1 MRKYAIVE
9 IKGGLGNQIFQYSF
23 AKYLESVGFKVLF
36 NLYFFKSS
44 KNSNNVTERKF
55 LLKELSCQIDEASN
69 TLQQLSD
76 KLNYVINS
84 KKIKKNFPF
93 INNYIYQ
100 YFKEK
105 DYDKD
110 LEYKDFAIINNFD
123 GYWQNNLHHLK
134 TQKESLLNIFD
145 INYQDIDSLNN
156 NKILIHVRRKDYLK
170 LEINLPE
177 NYYKNCIDLLKKEF
191 EELEFD
197 IFTDDKEWVLNQ
209 NVFSGYGK
217 IYGGDIDPIDSFKK
231 MLCYKHFI
239 IANSTYSYLAAFFG
253 EKQNSKILMPYR
265 WSMKKNKNFLTDNS
279 WEKVQF

>member
-9 IKGGLGNQIFQYSF
+9 IKGGFGNQIFQYSF
-23 AKYLESVGFKVLF
+23 AKYLESVGFKVLY
-36 NLYFFKSS
+36 NLSFFKSS
-44 KNSNNVTERKF
+44 NYSNNVTERKF
-55 LLKELSCQIDEASN
+55 LLKELSCKIDEASN

-76 KLNYVINS
+76 KLNYLINS

-123 GYWQNNLHHLK
+123 GYWQNNIHHLK

-145 INYQDIDSLNN
+145 IKYKDIDSLNN
-156 NKILIHVRRKDYLK
+156 NKILIHVRRQDYLK

-177 NYYKNCIDLLKKEF
+177 NYYKKCIDLLKKEF

-279 WEKVQF
+279 W

>member
-36 NLYFFKSS
+36 NLNFFKSS

-55 LLKELSCQIDEASN
+55 LLKELSCKIDEASN

-123 GYWQNNLHHLK
+123 GYWQNNIHHLK

>member
-1 MRKYAIVE
+1 MKKSAIVE
-9 IKGGLGNQIFQYSF
+9 IKGGLGNQVFQYSF
-23 AKYLESVGFKVLF
+23 GKYLENIGFRVLY
-36 NLYFFKSS
+36 NLDFFKSS
-44 KNSNNVTERKF
+44 KNLDNVTERDF
-55 LLKELSCQIDEASN
+55 LLKELSCEVNEVSRFIQK
-69 TLQQLSD
+69 LSD
-76 KLNYVINS
+76 TFNYLINS

-123 GYWQNNLHHLK
+123 GYWQNNIHHLK

>member
-1 MRKYAIVE
+1 MRKIAIVE
-9 IKGGLGNQIFQYSF
+9 IKGGFGNQIFQYSF
-23 AKYLESVGFKVLF
+23 AKYLESVGFKVLY
-36 NLYFFKSS
+36 NLSFFKSS
-44 KNSNNVTERKF
+44 NYSNNVTERKF
-55 LLKELSCQIDEASN
+55 LLKELSCKIDEASI
-69 TLQQLSD
+69 TLQKLSD
-76 KLNYVINS
+76 KLNYLINS

-123 GYWQNNLHHLK
+123 GYWQTNIHHLK

-156 NKILIHVRRKDYLK
+156 NKILIHVRRQDYLK

-197 IFTDDKEWVLNQ
+197 IFTDDKDWVLNQ

>member
-9 IKGGLGNQIFQYSF
+9 IKGGFGNQIFQYSF
-23 AKYLESVGFKVLF
+23 AKYLESVGFKVLY
-36 NLYFFKSS
+36 NLSFFKSS
-44 KNSNNVTERKF
+44 NYSNNVTERKF
-55 LLKELSCQIDEASN
+55 LLKELSCKIDEASN

-76 KLNYVINS
+76 KLNYLINS

-123 GYWQNNLHHLK
+123 GYWQNNIHHLK

-145 INYQDIDSLNN
+145 IKYKDIDGLNN
-156 NKILIHVRRKDYLK
+156 NKILIHVRRQDYLK

-177 NYYKNCIDLLKKEF
+177 NYYKKCIDLLKKEF

-279 WEKVQF
+279 WEKVKF

>member
-23 AKYLESVGFKVLF
+23 AKYLESIGFKVLY
-36 NLYFFKSS
+36 NLSFFKSS
-44 KNSNNVTERKF
+44 NYSNNVTERKF
-55 LLKELSCQIDEASN
+55 LLKELSCKIDEASN

-123 GYWQNNLHHLK
+123 GYWQNNIHHLK

-145 INYQDIDSLNN
+145 IKYKDIDSLNN
-156 NKILIHVRRKDYLK
+156 NKILIHVRRQDYLK

>member
-9 IKGGLGNQIFQYSF
+9 IKGGFGNQIFQYSF
-23 AKYLESVGFKVLF
+23 AKYLESVGFKVLY
-36 NLYFFKSS
+36 NLSFFKSS
-44 KNSNNVTERKF
+44 NYSNNVTERKF
-55 LLKELSCQIDEASN
+55 LLKELSCKIDEASN

-76 KLNYVINS
+76 KLNYLINS

-123 GYWQNNLHHLK
+123 GYWQNNIHHLK

-145 INYQDIDSLNN
+145 IKYKDIDSLNN
-156 NKILIHVRRKDYLK
+156 NKILIHVRRQDYLK

>member
-9 IKGGLGNQIFQYSF
+9 IKGGFGNQIFQYSF
-23 AKYLESVGFKVLF
+23 AKYLESVGFKVLY
-36 NLYFFKSS
+36 NLSFFKSS
-44 KNSNNVTERKF
+44 NYSNNVTERKF
-55 LLKELSCQIDEASN
+55 LLKELSCKIDEASN
-69 TLQQLSD
+69 ILQQLSD

-145 INYQDIDSLNN
+145 INYKDIDSLNN
-156 NKILIHVRRKDYLK
+156 NKILIHVRRQDYLK

-197 IFTDDKEWVLNQ
+197 IFTDDKDWVLNQ
-209 NVFSGYGK
+209 NVFSGYRK
-217 IYGGDIDPIDSFKK
+217 IYGEDIDPIDSFEK

>member
-1 MRKYAIVE
+1 MRKFAIIE

-23 AKYLESVGFKVLF
+23 AKYLENIGFKVLY
-36 NLYFFKSS
+36 NLNFFKSY
-44 KNSNNVTERKF
+44 KNSNGVTERDFHLNK
-55 LLKELSCQIDEASN
+55 LSCEIGEVSSI
-69 TLQQLSD
+69 LQQLFD
-76 KLNYVINS
+76 KLNYLINS
-84 KKIKKNFPF
+84 KKIEKIFPF
-93 INNYIYQ
+93 INKYIYK

-105 DYDKD
+105 DYDKN
-110 LEYKDFAIINNFD
+110 LEYKDYAIINNFD
-123 GYWQNNLHHLK
+123 GYWQDDIYHLK
-134 TQKESLLNIFD
+134 TQKELLLNIFD
-145 INYQDIDSLNN
+145 INYQDIDRINN
-156 NKILIHVRRKDYLK
+156 DRILIHVRRQDYLK

-197 IFTDDKEWVLNQ
+197 IFTDDKDWVLSKNI
-209 NVFSGYGK
+209 FSGYGN
-217 IYGGDIDPIDSFKK
+217 IYGEDSDPIDSFKK
-231 MLCYKHFI
+231 MICYKHFI

>member
-9 IKGGLGNQIFQYSF
+9 IKGGFGNQIFQYSF
-23 AKYLESVGFKVLF
+23 AKYLESVGFKVLY
-36 NLYFFKSS
+36 NLSFFKSS
-44 KNSNNVTERKF
+44 NYSNNVTERKF
-55 LLKELSCQIDEASN
+55 LLKELSCKIDEASN

-76 KLNYVINS
+76 KLNYLINS

-123 GYWQNNLHHLK
+123 GYWQNNIHHLK

-145 INYQDIDSLNN
+145 IKYKDIDSLNN
-156 NKILIHVRRKDYLK
+156 NKILIHVRRQDYLK

-177 NYYKNCIDLLKKEF
+177 NYYKKCIDLLKKEF

-279 WEKVQF
+279 WEKVKF

>member
-9 IKGGLGNQIFQYSF
+9 IKGGFGNQIFQYSF
-23 AKYLESVGFKVLF
+23 AKYLESIGFKVLY
-36 NLYFFKSS
+36 NLSFFKSS
-44 KNSNNVTERKF
+44 NYSNNVTERKF
-55 LLKELSCQIDEASN
+55 LLKELSCKIDEASN

-76 KLNYVINS
+76 KLNYLINS

-123 GYWQNNLHHLK
+123 GYWQNNIHHLK

-145 INYQDIDSLNN
+145 IKYKDIDSLNN
-156 NKILIHVRRKDYLK
+156 NKILIHVRRQDYLK

-279 WEKVQF
+279 WEKVKF

>member
-1 MRKYAIVE
+1 MRKIAIVE
-9 IKGGLGNQIFQYSF
+9 IKGGFGNQIFQYSF
-23 AKYLESVGFKVLF
+23 AKYLESLGFKVLY
-36 NLYFFKSS
+36 NLSFFKSL
-44 KNSNNVTERKF
+44 NYSNNVTEREF
-55 LLKELSCQIDEASN
+55 LLKELSCKIDEASN
-69 TLQQLSD
+69 ILQQLSD

-123 GYWQNNLHHLK
+123 GYWQNNIHHLK

-156 NKILIHVRRKDYLK
+156 NKILIHVRRQDYLK

-177 NYYKNCIDLLKKEF
+177 NYYKNCIDLLKEEF

-197 IFTDDKEWVLNQ
+197 IFTDDKDWVLNQ

>member
-36 NLYFFKSS
+36 NLNFFKSS

-55 LLKELSCQIDEASN
+55 LLKELSCKIDEASN

>member
-9 IKGGLGNQIFQYSF
+9 IKGGFGNQIFQYSF
-23 AKYLESVGFKVLF
+23 AKYLESIGFKVLY
-36 NLYFFKSS
+36 NLSFFKSS
-44 KNSNNVTERKF
+44 NYSNNVTERKF
-55 LLKELSCQIDEASN
+55 LLKELSCKIDEASN

-76 KLNYVINS
+76 KLNYLINS

-123 GYWQNNLHHLK
+123 GYWQNNIHHLK

-145 INYQDIDSLNN
+145 IKYKDIDSLNN
-156 NKILIHVRRKDYLK
+156 NKILIHVRRQDYLK

>member
-9 IKGGLGNQIFQYSF
+9 IKGGFGNQIFQYSF
-23 AKYLESVGFKVLF
+23 AKYLESVGFKVLY
-36 NLYFFKSS
+36 NLSFFKSS
-44 KNSNNVTERKF
+44 NYSNNVTERKF
-55 LLKELSCQIDEASN
+55 LLKELSCKIDEASN
-69 TLQQLSD
+69 ILQQLSD

-145 INYQDIDSLNN
+145 INYKDIDSLNN
-156 NKILIHVRRKDYLK
+156 NKILIHVRRQDYLK

-197 IFTDDKEWVLNQ
+197 IFTDDKDWVLNQ
-209 NVFSGYGK
+209 NVFSGYRK
-217 IYGGDIDPIDSFKK
+217 IYGEDIDPIDSFKK

>member
-1 MRKYAIVE
+1 MRKIAIVE
-9 IKGGLGNQIFQYSF
+9 IKGGFGNQIFQYSF
-23 AKYLESVGFKVLF
+23 AKYLESLGFKVLY
-36 NLYFFKSS
+36 NLSFFKSL
-44 KNSNNVTERKF
+44 NYSNNVTERKF
-55 LLKELSCQIDEASN
+55 LLKELSCKIDEASN
-69 TLQQLSD
+69 ILQQLSD

-123 GYWQNNLHHLK
+123 GYWQNNIHHLK

-156 NKILIHVRRKDYLK
+156 NKILIHVRRQDYLK

-177 NYYKNCIDLLKKEF
+177 NYYKNCIDLLKEEF

-197 IFTDDKEWVLNQ
+197 IFTDDKDWVLNQ

>member
-9 IKGGLGNQIFQYSF
+9 IKGGFGNQIFQYSF
-23 AKYLESVGFKVLF
+23 AKYLESVGFKVLY
-36 NLYFFKSS
+36 NLSFFKSS
-44 KNSNNVTERKF
+44 NYSNNVTERKF
-55 LLKELSCQIDEASN
+55 LLKELSCKIDEASN
-69 TLQQLSD
+69 TLQKLSD
-76 KLNYVINS
+76 KLNYLINS
-84 KKIKKNFPF
+84 KKIKKIFPF

-123 GYWQNNLHHLK
+123 GYWQNNIHHLK

-156 NKILIHVRRKDYLK
+156 NKILIHVRRQDYLK

-197 IFTDDKEWVLNQ
+197 IFTDDKDWVLNQ

-279 WEKVQF
+279 WEKVKF